1 MASASNSFNILG
13 NVSRDIE
20 IKLTNKQTKY
30 CWITVAVNKIGKDKG
45 ADFIDVLVWDKLADN
60 LKKYVSKGDCI
71 AVQGFI
77 SVIKDKEGHN
87 KIQLTADSFTM
98 LGRRAKNEK
107 QETPAAPAKAPGSV
121 PEGPNPWGLMMKI
134 FRSKRRK

>member
-1 MASASNSFNILG
+1 MASASNSFNIVG
-13 NVSRDIE
+13 NISRDIE
-20 IKLTNKQTKY
+20 IKLTTKQTKY

-45 ADFIDVLVWDKLADN
+45 ADFIDILVWDKMADN

-71 AVQGFI
+71 AVAGTI

-98 LGRRAKNEK
+98 LGRRAKKE
-107 QETPAAPAKAPGSV
+107 EEAPAKAPGSV
-121 PEGPNPWGLMMKI
+121 PEGVNPWGPYDVD
-134 FRSKRRK
+134 FPQ

>member
-1 MASASNSFNILG
+1 MASASNSFNIVG
-13 NVSRDIE
+13 NISRDIE
-20 IKLTNKQTKY
+20 IKLTNKQTRY

-45 ADFIDVLVWDKLADN
+45 ADFIDVLVWDKMAEN

-71 AVQGFI
+71 AVAGTI

-98 LGRRAKNEK
+98 LGRRAKKE
-107 QETPAAPAKAPGSV
+107 EEAPAAPATAPGSV
-121 PEGPNPWGLMMKI
+121 PEAPNPWGPYDVD
-134 FRSKRRK
+134 FPQ

>member
-1 MASASNSFNILG
+1 MASASNSFNIVG
-13 NVSRDIE
+13 NISRDIE
-20 IKLTNKQTKY
+20 IKLTTKQTKY

-45 ADFIDVLVWDKLADN
+45 ADFIDVLVWDKMADN

-71 AVQGFI
+71 AVAGTI

-98 LGRRAKNEK
+98 LGRRAKKE
-107 QETPAAPAKAPGSV
+107 EPEEVPAAPAKAPGSV
-121 PEGPNPWGLMMKI
+121 PEGPNPWGPYDVD
-134 FRSKRRK
+134 FPQ

>member
-1 MASASNSFNILG
+1 MASASNSFNIVG
-13 NVSRDIE
+13 NISRDIE
-20 IKLTNKQTKY
+20 IKLTPKQTKY

-45 ADFIDVLVWDKLADN
+45 ADFIDVLVWDKMADN

-71 AVQGFI
+71 AVAGTI

-98 LGRRAKNEK
+98 LGRRAKKEE
-107 QETPAAPAKAPGSV
+107 QEAPAAPAKALGSV
-121 PEGPNPWGLMMKI
+121 PEAPNPWGPYDVD
-134 FRSKRRK
+134 FPQ

>member
-1 MASASNSFNILG
+1 MASASNSFNIVG
-13 NVSRDIE
+13 NISRDIE
-20 IKLTNKQTKY
+20 IKLTTKQTKY

-45 ADFIDVLVWDKLADN
+45 ADFIDVLVWDKMADN

-71 AVQGFI
+71 AVAGTI

-98 LGRRAKNEK
+98 LGRRAKKE
-107 QETPAAPAKAPGSV
+107 EPEEAPAAPAKAPGSV
-121 PEGPNPWGLMMKI
+121 PEAPNPWGPYDVD
-134 FRSKRRK
+134 FPQ

>member
-1 MASASNSFNILG
+1 MLSASNSFTIIGNI
-13 NVSRDIE
+13 SRDIE

-30 CWITVAVNKIGKDKG
+30 CWITVAVNKFGKDKG

-71 AVQGFI
+71 AVAGSI

-98 LGRRAKNEK
+98 LGRRAKKE
-107 QETPAAPAKAPGSV
+107 EPEEAPAAPAKAPGSI
-121 PEGPNPWGLMMKI
+121 PEGPNPWGPYDVD
-134 FRSKRRK
+134 FPQ

>member
-1 MASASNSFNILG
+1 MASASNSFNIVG
-13 NVSRDIE
+13 NISRDIE
-20 IKLTNKQTKY
+20 IKLTTKQTKY

-45 ADFIDVLVWDKLADN
+45 ADFIDVLVWDKMADN

-71 AVQGFI
+71 AVAGTI

-98 LGRRAKNEK
+98 LGRRAKKE
-107 QETPAAPAKAPGSV
+107 EEAPEAPAAPAKAPGSV
-121 PEGPNPWGLMMKI
+121 PEGSNPWGPYDVD
-134 FRSKRRK
+134 FPQ

>member
-1 MASASNSFNILG
+1 MASASNSFNIVG
-13 NVSRDIE
+13 NISRDIE
-20 IKLTNKQTKY
+20 IKLTTKQTKY

-45 ADFIDVLVWDKLADN
+45 ADFIDVLVWDKMADN

-71 AVQGFI
+71 AVAGTI

-98 LGRRAKNEK
+98 LGRRAKKEE
-107 QETPAAPAKAPGSV
+107 QEAPAAPTAPAKAPGSV
-121 PEGPNPWGLMMKI
+121 PEGPNPWGPYDVD
-134 FRSKRRK
+134 FPQ